1 MMEENYVNEELEE
14 ILENSVPEELDQYLE
29 ADELALGQID
39 GVLNELESRINSL
52 NEQRE
57 ASEKSFEDRLE
68 EFKAMIEKEKQDTFD
83 DFERQEKEINEEKS
97 RIEEIKLDQQSKQ
110 VNYVDALKGI
120 SESYNSKI
128 NSIQEAI
135 DACEDN
141 TILTQALQEEQEKLL
156 SALEGEYENRKHEL
170 DSALEEVGFEK
181 EPEIDPNQEIN
192 LDFRTPEEIERD
204 KKKQEE
210 LLNREINLDFRTPE
224 EIERDKK
231 KQEELLNRE
240 INLDFRTP
248 EEIERDKKK
257 QEELLNREINL
268 DFRTPEEI
276 ERDLLKELESR
287 KVTVDNNFNLL
298 NEENDNEVVEF
309 ESREDVIN
317 EIYQSKDVMEGHV
330 FPYLKSIME

>member
-39 GVLNELESRINSL
+39 GVLDELESRINSL

-204 KKKQEE
+204 
-210 LLNREINLDFRTPE
+210 
-224 EIERDKK
+224 
-231 KQEELLNRE
+231 
-240 INLDFRTP
+240 
-248 EEIERDKKK
+248 
-257 QEELLNREINL
+257 
-268 DFRTPEEI
+268 
-276 ERDLLKELESR
+276 LLKELESR